1 MAFELGSLNL
11 SDNYFSVSQT
21 PGTLSVP
28 QPALTSSQKQARF
41 SSKSISTDGAEG
53 RCLNEPKPKPEAE
66 PVPNLASA
74 NETVASFLRSIAFK
88 EEEEVSQASSFETP
102 MSTVTFEQPQVR
114 LNSRECP
121 IHLREL
127 L

>member
-1 MAFELGSLNL
+1 MC
-11 SDNYFSVSQT
+11 FSVT
-21 PGTLSVP
+21 PSTGTLSAP

-53 RCLNEPKPKPEAE
+53 RCLNEPRPKPEAE
-66 PVPNLASA
+66 PVANLASA

-88 EEEEVSQASSFETP
+88 EEEELSQASSFETP
-102 MSTVTFEQPQVR
+102 MSTVTFEQPQV
-114 LNSRECP
+114 CP
-121 IHLREL
+121 KLCKITPSL